1 MALGTEEVK
10 HCHTAVYA
18 GNFLKLKI
26 PTVLFLKQNLI
37 FCQSLGKIFSNL
49 LKSNIYCICTLKRY

>member
-10 HCHTAVYA
+10 HFHTAVYA
-18 GNFLKLKI
+18 GNFLKFKI

-37 FCQSLGKIFSNL
+37 FCQSLGKDI
-49 LKSNIYCICTLKRY
+49 